1 MDKIS
6 QYEQHILSIL
16 QEYAKV
22 RYANLNAQNQLI
34 ADRENRRYQVVTIGW
49 DGKKYVHD
57 CPMHLDIIDGKIWI
71 QRNMTELD
79 LGEML
84 VEMGVPKSDIV
95 IGFLSPKVREY
106 SDYAVA

>member
-6 QYEQHILSIL
+6 LYEQHILGIL
-16 QEYAKV
+16 QEYTKV
-22 RYANLNAQNQLI
+22 EYANLNAQNQLI

-57 CPMHLDIIDGKIWI
+57 CPMHLDIINGKIWI